1 MCRAEGLEEARG
13 GGTVSAPQ
21 RDDAIHSWD
30 EGVRTN
36 VYRSVSPSI
45 SLSLSTNLHDYYL
58 LPSPLCISG
67 NRARNGNLIPA
78 SFHSIARTSIEW
90 LDIDRVGDIS
100 VKRDQGKTAIR
111 PSFIVGSSV
120 RLTCREIVRYIYR
133 IKLIL
138 YVIFYIEDKNTSC
151 TNFNLF
157 VRTNLIVTLVCWK
170 K

>member
-1 MCRAEGLEEARG
+1 MRRDQKRRGEGEQFRRPNAMTRYIP
-13 GGTVSAPQ
+13 GT
-21 RDDAIHSWD
+21 R
-30 EGVRTN
+30 
-36 VYRSVSPSI
+36 VYGRMSTVLSPLLSL

>member
-1 MCRAEGLEEARG
+1 MAHGPAVPAATMKLCTQWGEYSEVGNDAEGLEEARG

-45 SLSLSTNLHDYYL
+45 SFHQLARL
-58 LPSPLCISG
+58 LPATLPLCISG

-100 VKRDQGKTAIR
+100 VKRD
-111 PSFIVGSSV
+111 
-120 RLTCREIVRYIYR
+120 
-133 IKLIL
+133 
-138 YVIFYIEDKNTSC
+138 
-151 TNFNLF
+151 
-157 VRTNLIVTLVCWK
+157 
-170 K
+170 

>member
-1 MCRAEGLEEARG
+1 MKLCTQWGEYSEVGNDAEGLEEARG

-100 VKRDQGKTAIR
+100 VKRD
-111 PSFIVGSSV
+111 
-120 RLTCREIVRYIYR
+120 
-133 IKLIL
+133 
-138 YVIFYIEDKNTSC
+138 
-151 TNFNLF
+151 
-157 VRTNLIVTLVCWK
+157 
-170 K
+170 

>member
-1 MCRAEGLEEARG
+1 MAHGPAVPAATMKLCTQWGEYSEVGNDAEGLEEARG

-100 VKRDQGKTAIR
+100 VKRD
-111 PSFIVGSSV
+111 
-120 RLTCREIVRYIYR
+120 
-133 IKLIL
+133 
-138 YVIFYIEDKNTSC
+138 
-151 TNFNLF
+151 
-157 VRTNLIVTLVCWK
+157 
-170 K
+170 

>member
-1 MCRAEGLEEARG
+1 MAHGPAVPAATMKLCTQWGEYSEVGNDAEGLEEARG

-36 VYRSVSPSI
+36 VYRSVSP
-45 SLSLSTNLHDYYL
+45 SLSTNLHDYYL

-100 VKRDQGKTAIR
+100 VKRD
-111 PSFIVGSSV
+111 
-120 RLTCREIVRYIYR
+120 
-133 IKLIL
+133 
-138 YVIFYIEDKNTSC
+138 
-151 TNFNLF
+151 
-157 VRTNLIVTLVCWK
+157 
-170 K
+170 